1 MGSGAKAKSVWGGLA
16 GSFAIR
22 SDDVLLAC
30 GYNRS
35 GDAGVGTT
43 TSVAVWTAVT
53 TTNYTYGGVTETP
66 VQVSCG
72 YDGSREHTMMITAE
86 GNVYGCGEGSDYRTG
101 LNSTSDVTIFT
112 RCTGDI
118 QNVTVTRVAAAERAS
133 IALDSTGKVWIT
145 GIADANGQ
153 LSTSD
158 SQEFTKVTLPAEFY
172 SKTIVNVMGGHNNTF
187 YAVDSE
193 GTLWGVGD
201 YIRGLGLASTDG
213 YTSKLFSKVPIYEV
227 VPKEFKYTPTLT
239 LENPNPDYGATVEF
253 KNPNNRAFI
262 NLDDKTSNLRLG
274 FVNNENNAGQFK
286 GIQIAADGS
295 LGGGSPLR
303 INSKVGISSVS
314 GGISAAASLATPGA
328 PLEIVSRR
336 TTNTWAS
343 DESYMNIL
351 HDNAA
356 GSLYGMSFG
365 VSSNRGNG
373 CIQTFNKNSGG
384 AAYAL
389 ELQPSGGSVGI
400 GTTSPEN
407 LLHLYGGNNDYSP
420 DQHGLQLYTDT
431 TNPNSFIEWV
441 GSTSSLCINDYLN
454 AGNDYRGRYYYRL
467 PDNSFYW
474 YVDGNHRALLNNGGG
489 FYAVFFGILSD
500 RRLKDDITDIDDEAS
515 LDIISKLQP
524 KTFYVKNNPEQ
535 KRWGFIADEVQ
546 ELVPEAI
553 ETQEQ
558 WDLPVGKSYPA
569 LWRAPEIV
577 TATIEDA
584 TYEVGDRFR
593 FTNNLER
600 HDRNSTFVVKSKT
613 GNDYTFEYARDPG
626 DKAVQQLG
634 TDTINIRSKMIK
646 DVKMLNREFIDPV
659 MISAMQQMLRKIE
672 SLEARV
678 ATLENN
684 SA

>member
-1 MGSGAKAKSVWGGLA
+1 
-16 GSFAIR
+16 
-22 SDDVLLAC
+22 
-30 GYNRS
+30 
-35 GDAGVGTT
+35 
-43 TSVAVWTAVT
+43 
-53 TTNYTYGGVTETP
+53 
-66 VQVSCG
+66 
-72 YDGSREHTMMITAE
+72 
-86 GNVYGCGEGSDYRTG
+86 
-101 LNSTSDVTIFT
+101 
-112 RCTGDI
+112 
-118 QNVTVTRVAAAERAS
+118 
-133 IALDSTGKVWIT
+133 
-145 GIADANGQ
+145 
-153 LSTSD
+153 
-158 SQEFTKVTLPAEFY
+158 
-172 SKTIVNVMGGHNNTF
+172 
-187 YAVDSE
+187 VDSE
-193 GTLWGVGD
+193 GTMWGVGIR
-201 YIRGLGLASTDG
+201 IRGFGLSGADG
-213 YTSKLFSKVPIYEV
+213 YRTKLFIKLPIYDV

-239 LENPNPDYGATVEF
+239 LENPNPDYGATIEF

-262 NLDDKTSNLRLG
+262 NLDDKTSRLRLG

-286 GIQIAADGS
+286 GIS
-295 LGGGSPLR
+295 LDPSD
-303 INSKVGISSVS
+303 SSVYFNQGLNIDAPGDQFINYIIPTAASTQYEGLYKFLGTRDAAGNRLAGMELYGIAS
-314 GGISAAASLATPGA
+314 GGQS
-328 PLEIVSRR
+328 VSFF
-336 TTNTWAS
+336 T
-343 DESYMNIL
+343 
-351 HDNAA
+351 HDP
-356 GSLYGMSFG
+356 G
-365 VSSNRGNG
+365 VSIGTRMIIN
-373 CIQTFNKNSGG
+373 QV
-384 AAYAL
+384 
-389 ELQPSGGSVGI
+389 GSVGI
-400 GTTSPEN
+400 GTGSAEN
-407 LLHLYGGNNDYSP
+407 RLHIAGGNVDYSP
-420 DQHGLQLYTDT
+420 DQYGIQMYTDNV
-431 TNPNSFIEWV
+431 NPNSFIEWV
-441 GSTSSLCINDYLN
+441 GSTSSLCFNDYLN

-524 KTFYVKNNPEQ
+524 KTFYVKNNPGQ

-584 TYEVGDRFR
+584 TYEVGDKFR

-600 HDRNSTFVVKSKT
+600 HDRNSTFIVKSKT

-626 DKAVQQLG
+626 DKSVQQLG